1 MTIQRERF
9 SSRAETELLAA
20 LRELA
25 RSEGRR
31 LSAVLEDAMR
41 HYIAAHL
48 EQKPRPSV
56 MAHFQ
61 ASVEKNRRLGE
72 LLASDRP
79 LTLDEAWPVHPMA
92 RWPEGLSL
100 SREDMYEERA

>member
-9 SSRAETELLAA
+9 SSRADPELLAA

-31 LSAVLEDAMR
+31 FNAVLEDAMR
-41 HYIAAHL
+41 DYIAARL

-56 MAHFQ
+56 MAHFRS
-61 ASVEKNRRLGE
+61 SVEKNHRVGE
-72 LLASDRP
+72 LLAR
-79 LTLDEAWPVHPMA
+79 
-92 RWPEGLSL
+92 
-100 SREDMYEERA
+100 